1 MSNYLSDRKYF
12 INKRIRKEK
21 LVNLI
26 RRLSFGKISMTYSKF
41 QLLARSLTR
50 LSPIRFRSV
59 VFILFIV
66 ENDLSAVATTTVSIA
81 NIKVDII
88 LNGRSSTQVG

>member
-1 MSNYLSDRKYF
+1 
-12 INKRIRKEK
+12 
-21 LVNLI
+21 
-26 RRLSFGKISMTYSKF
+26 
-41 QLLARSLTR
+41 
-50 LSPIRFRSV
+50 
-59 VFILFIV
+59 V